1 MKYSEYIEL
10 GFERI
15 EMNDSVEQKNNGY
28 GGFFLS
34 KRLTDRITLEAYWNE
49 LQVPKMYIKKQNSE
63 TCHILNITPEIV
75 KDLVS
80 DKMPNYLGH
89 A

>member
-28 GGFFLS
+28 GGYKKK

-49 LQVPKMYIKKQNSE
+49 LQAPKMYIKKQNSE
-63 TCHILNITPEIV
+63 TYHILNITPEIV